1 MSKYRTQPTLNK
13 NAMSVNPRNVPIR
26 NNFTFSAPVAP
37 MPTQEEIQLQHK
49 QKMNQIELEG
59 KLTGY
64 IDNSNRQKQ
73 QFNDKREQNF
83 FSFMQ
88 NQIAKQEQARQK
100 QQPKWGGNQL
110 SSVTRQPNYGR
121 VDYLEPVKMRKV

>member
-1 MSKYRTQPTLNK
+1 MG
-13 NAMSVNPRNVPIR
+13 VNPRNVQIR
-26 NNFTFSAPVAP
+26 NNFKFSTPAPP
-37 MPTQEEIQLQHK
+37 MPTQEEVQYNHQEN
-49 QKMNQIELEG
+49 MNKVKLEQEMYNNANRNNQAQIKE
-59 KLTGY
+59 
-64 IDNSNRQKQ
+64 RQGQQ